1 MKIWKIKNTSH
12 VNVPVAVAMS
22 SNASKGVLLEP
33 GQFCLG
39 EGRLTASLDAQTR
52 RRFIEIVEKD
62 YDNSISELKFGQA
75 YEDNHIQAADENTTS
90 FVNKG

>member
-22 SNASKGVLLEP
+22 SSASKGVILEP

-39 EGRLTASLDAQTR
+39 EGRITASLDAQTR
-52 RRFIEIVEKD
+52 RRFVEIVDKD
-62 YDNSISELKFGQA
+62 YDNSISELKFGEA
-75 YEDNHIQAADENTTS
+75 YEDNVIQAAIENTTNYT
-90 FVNKG
+90 NK